1 MVSASPVGYWFGA
14 TLLDTVEGLQAR
26 KSRSGGDSQ
35 ADTTESPLCS
45 SMTSLLLSL
54 CSVLFLFLLRTWF
67 LCVLIVLSRRN
78 DEGDIWVFGLF

>member
-1 MVSASPVGYWFGA
+1 MVSASPVGYWFEA
-14 TLLDTVEGLQAR
+14 DLLDSVEGLQAR
-26 KSRSGGDSQ
+26 KRRSGGDSQ
-35 ADTTESPLCS
+35 ADTTESPLNS

-54 CSVLFLFLLRTWF
+54 CSVLVLFLLRTLF